1 MSLGAS
7 ASALARQQQQPA
19 ADQSEATS
27 EAELTPAGAPEWAQH
42 LTSMIEKLVSGQ
54 QSTDTMVRDLGDAVG
69 EWGDELKVIRGEMT
83 GYAKRVEHVER
94 ELEDTNKWRAK
105 MQEDQD
111 LNTMMRGGMKQRT
124 DIVEGK
130 AEELHKRLQTTEAKL
145 AMVLEQCSKLQA
157 ALAYQTQET
166 KSFKEAVVTGGI
178 APLATAESMGGSMHV
193 TSEQKQTF
201 TITGVPGEETGKLLA
216 AKVAQVIT
224 DKLKDKEGN
233 PVVVD
238 IVDAMR
244 IRMGPKPGKPAVDK
258 VLFKVHSAFDAMAIR
273 KARSDLHKQP
283 GNIIY
288 INDDLTRAELQRK
301 QTLTTAFQD
310 RITAAKTK
318 QAELKRGMVR
328 WNRAQLMF
336 RGEGEDKWVE
346 VQLRDAPKGASP
358 RKAPPSGDVD
368 MIGSA

>member
-1 MSLGAS
+1 MTE
-7 ASALARQQQQPA
+7 REI
-19 ADQSEATS
+19 EATK
-27 EAELTPAGAPEWAQH
+27 E
-42 LTSMIEKLVSGQ
+42 
-54 QSTDTMVRDLGDAVG
+54 
-69 EWGDELKVIRGEMT
+69 
-83 GYAKRVEHVER
+83 
-94 ELEDTNKWRAK
+94 WRAR
-105 MQEDQD
+105 MQIEADVD
-111 LNTMMRGGMKQRT
+111 KMMRGGMKQRT
-124 DIVEGK
+124 EVVEVK
-130 AEELHKRLQTTEAKL
+130 AEELHRRMQAAEATL
-145 AMVLEQCSKLQA
+145 AMMREQYKQLQA
-157 ALAYQTQET
+157 ALSHQTQET

-178 APLATAESMGGSMHV
+178 APLTTVESMKGSMHI
-193 TSEQKQTF
+193 TPEQKQTF
-201 TITGVPGEETGKLLA
+201 TITGVPGEETGKVLA
-216 AKVAQVIT
+216 AKIVQVIA

-233 PVVVD
+233 PIMVD

-258 VLFKVHSAFDAMAIR
+258 VLFKVHSAFDALASR
-273 KARSDLHKQP
+273 KARSDLHTQP

-288 INDDLTRAELQRK
+288 INDDRTKAERQRK

-358 RKAPPSGDVD
+358 RKAPLSDDMDV
-368 MIGSA
+368 GCA

>member
-1 MSLGAS
+1 MALGAS
-7 ASALARQQQQPA
+7 ASALARSLPA

-27 EAELTPAGAPEWAQH
+27 EVPPAEPTPDWAQNM
-42 LTSMIEKLVSGQ
+42 TSMLEKLVSGQ
-54 QSTDTMVRDLGDAVG
+54 QSNEKRVSDLSEAVG
-69 EWGDELKVIRGEMT
+69 AWGDELRVIKGEMMGFAT
-83 GYAKRVEHVER
+83 RVEHAEN
-94 ELEDTNKWRAK
+94 EIEATNKWRDK
-105 MQEDQD
+105 VQEEMK
-111 LNTMMRGGMKQRT
+111 LNRMMGDGVKQRT

-130 AEELHKRLQTTEAKL
+130 TEELHKRLQVAEANL
-145 AMVLEQCSKLQA
+145 ARVLEQTKQLQT
-157 ALAYQTQET
+157 ALSCQVQET
-166 KSFKEAVVTGGI
+166 KSFKEAVAGGI
-178 APLATAESMGGSMHV
+178 APLTNAEGMGGSMHI

-201 TITGVPGEETGKLLA
+201 TITGVPGEETGKSLA
-216 AKVAQVIT
+216 AKIAQVIT
-224 DKLKDKEGN
+224 DNLKDKEGN

-238 IVDAMR
+238 IVDAVR
-244 IRMGPKPGKPAVDK
+244 IRMNPKPGKPAVDK
-258 VLFKVHSAFDAMAIR
+258 ALFKVHSAFDALAIR

-301 QTLTTAFQD
+301 QALTTAFQD

-328 WNRAQLMF
+328 WNRAQLLF

-358 RKAPPSGDVD
+358 RKAPPSEDVD
-368 MIGSA
+368 MTGSA